1 MYLWV
6 VSKSRTV
13 PTCQAVAA
21 YGLAVAQ
28 DRAVA
33 GDRDNIPSS
42 GQINASHVEGHKVV
56 APAMVFMT
64 VFHTFALTV

>member
-1 MYLWV
+1 V

-13 PTCQAVAA
+13 PFCQAVAA

-28 DRAVA
+28 DRSIAV
-33 GDRDNIPSS
+33 DRDNIPSS

-56 APAMVFMT
+56 APAIMLMAFI
-64 VFHTFALTV
+64 HTLTLTV